1 MLLKVQQAASKLSK
15 HLLNK
20 EEPGMMALS
29 ALTSET
35 ELTLP
40 AKYVFKND
48 LELSVQKA
56 GEEF

>member
-1 MLLKVQQAASKLSK
+1 
-15 HLLNK
+15 
-20 EEPGMMALS
+20 MMALS

-40 AKYVFKND
+40 AKYMFKNH